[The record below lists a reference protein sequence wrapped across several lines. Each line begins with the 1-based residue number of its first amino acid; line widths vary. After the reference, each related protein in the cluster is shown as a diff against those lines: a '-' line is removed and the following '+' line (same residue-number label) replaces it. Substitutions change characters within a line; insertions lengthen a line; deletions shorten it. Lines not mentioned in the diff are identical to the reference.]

1 MSAVSLLVLFL
12 LLFSGLE
19 QLSPH
24 VHVYQADLEICPI
37 GNCMGHGLPSFPL
50 GQPGFEQLP
59 VCDAQGSSPLELS
72 RWPGDVSLVFQ
83 AIELKPESPP
93 PPPAEKRSQL

>member
-24 VHVYQADLEICPI
+24 IHVYQADLEICPI
-37 GNCMGHGLPSFPL
+37 GNCIGAWFA
-50 GQPGFEQLP
+50 F
-59 VCDAQGSSPLELS
+59 LS
-72 RWPGDVSLVFQ
+72 TWPTWF
-83 AIELKPESPP
+83 
-93 PPPAEKRSQL
+93 